1 MQVASFVV
9 EVLVEETSAHTCPS
23 PVLRVLLQFL
33 SPYHP
38 INLGSPSKVLKKSL
52 RTPPSL
58 P

>member
-23 PVLRVLLQFL
+23 PVLRVLVQLL

-38 INLGSPSKVLKKSL
+38 INLGLPNKVSKKSL
-52 RTPPSL
+52 KTPPSL

>member
-23 PVLRVLLQFL
+23 PVLRVLSQFL

-38 INLGSPSKVLKKSL
+38 INLGSPNKTLKKSPKA
-52 RTPPSL
+52 PPSL